1 MGRPTT
7 ARIYWRRLGDE
18 RLDRERSQVLALDGS
33 GRVRTHV
40 IELARS
46 PAYRGLMTA
55 LAIEPGEE
63 PRPGEILS
71 LYSVEL
77 MGAGAGK

>member
-1 MGRPTT
+1 
-7 ARIYWRRLGDE
+7 
-18 RLDRERSQVLALDGS
+18 
-33 GRVRTHV
+33 
-40 IELARS
+40 
-46 PAYRGLMTA
+46 MTA